1 MMNKIARVR
10 INENIS
16 IGVRCTVIN
25 NPVLEIYDLD
35 DLQISST
42 FKNVELIDDL
52 IDMLNEVKIKFYNDG
67 GGA

>member
-1 MMNKIARVR
+1 MNKIARVR

-16 IGVRCTVIN
+16 IGARCTVIN
-25 NPVLEIYDLD
+25 NPVIEIYDLD

-42 FKNVELIDDL
+42 FESVELIDDL